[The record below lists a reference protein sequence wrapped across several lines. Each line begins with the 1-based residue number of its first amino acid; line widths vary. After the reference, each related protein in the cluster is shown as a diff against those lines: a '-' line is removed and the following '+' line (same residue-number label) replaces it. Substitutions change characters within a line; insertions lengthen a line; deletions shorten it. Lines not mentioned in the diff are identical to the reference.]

1 MAAIIGTKID
11 EEELL
16 RQQREAERIAE
27 EERKR
32 AEAEA
37 KKNEE
42 MAAEAAAVNEQAA
55 RDAEQKAKEAA
66 AKAQRQG
73 FDRTV
78 REYSKGVDV
87 DIVKAGEFDH
97 LPVNLEEEREQLEKA
112 NRAGEM
118 GRGTSFGVT
127 NEIDVNYNSI
137 KSNDQAVFFATTLAT
152 DADKLKFF
160 KEYAKN
166 SGQNYE
172 AVLAYADDRLGT
184 KIFAT
189 PQSNAGK
196 REAMTSALDGIGL
209 LDING
214 NDVNVGTADFDT
226 IVQSLNNI
234 ADEDKAKK
242 AAAYVES
249 LTKIPGS
256 PYYGMTFDK
265 DAVAYR
271 DSANLP
277 GQTYKDEVKAM
288 GGSFYTGK
296 EAFAGNMETYLA
308 KYEELQAVYGGDPFA
323 FRQVERALK
332 DAYEKQTGYRAPDS
346 EQVKKVIEQTKA
358 ERALAAQAEAAESN
372 KGFFDKVADAWNKI
386 FPKEKK
392 EEEEEIA
399 PVEAEVQ
406 AEQPYAFRS
415 GYVASAGPMSSGLLA
430 ENDRIAEAVESAAPQ
445 TEEPAVEAPAAPEMQ
460 GPTYQPKPVDKVEV
474 TQNQPPMTYMQAMAA
489 HNRGEELS
497 PENEAII
504 ADSLKNDDFMRYV
517 VNGMTPDPQQIM
529 QERAYG
535 GTVLSDAQARIRAN
549 SMTTGRQILGTTLG
563 SVAEALGTGA
573 MPEDVIGA
581 GYQLMYDL
589 MNGVSRE
596 IRSGRIA
603 VPAGENK
610 YDYVIANTPRLQK
623 QAEQLAGLQKEVEG
637 IMATRAIEAAHDYDK
652 KVEDAE
658 TRYLKGIATQ
668 EDLMMLHSRANPNSD
683 INDDETRM
691 QFLAQLSGRSMWY
704 QDDGAFW
711 KGDSAAAQAGMR
723 LRETRADGQYG
734 DFKSALWDKAHD
746 VIDELTYIAMD
757 HGMTLG
763 GWMEKVGLNIDDPS
777 DIMDMAYNRIEAE
790 GAKIAGDQEAQDAA
804 NALTNVQTQGVGWM
818 GARWGGFKHGLADDA
833 YHFMN
838 AGYLLMDEATYDA
851 RRNEIYNECVS
862 EYGIELAP
870 KVRRQILTAYAK
882 SGVMGEEKSQELLED
897 IERCDSIW
905 DIPVD
910 VVPGM
915 IEGLYLTGLNKIDKY
930 VEELESVRAYLPE
943 NEAKAWDR
951 YFVLGTNTGS
961 GVRQRVTQLGAMALG
976 VPYSVAKNLGLVVG
990 YGFNT
995 ISQGT
1000 EKYESAGLPRSVA
1013 MQMVA
1018 AEAFGMIVVNAL
1030 GEDTVM
1036 SSLNGRSLMRNGMET
1051 AYRKG
1056 TWIGLAKEAAKKTLA
1071 SAGTEAVQ
1079 EVLEEGTSKT
1089 VEMFVPTAKALS
1101 NGEQVSFSKSL
1112 QMAWDEFKGMD
1123 GKELYKDLLQAGWGG
1138 AVFGGF
1144 YAAVGMAFETPRSV
1158 ANAKLQAQYPS
1169 IDIASQIAH
1178 GELPANE
1185 ENMGRFID
1193 LMREDVQKPEFRALM
1208 DKKNDSADQASY
1220 VTVAAVLGEGKEFRD
1235 NALKL
1240 TQTANQYDQ
1249 KAEAAEKAVEI
1260 NRSQFYTARKAA
1272 MDGNQGAAV
1281 TMEGF
1286 RTAWAKAQ
1294 TTATENRQAAQKKRE
1309 EAAEQ
1314 TGRWIYACRKLGDNM
1329 HSLTK
1334 VRASNLLMYKEQE
1347 AQADEMEPQLA
1358 EAEANVEAMGVEAFI
1373 EQNYNNASDAEKD
1386 HIREI
1391 WGVPVNTKKEAKPA
1405 EDTVAEN
1412 VTEQEA
1418 PVAENETSEQTEQA
1432 EQTAEPAAAA
1442 APQTPSEALAEP
1454 TAQTTAEPAAEPV
1467 QSAQPETAAPAK
1479 PMQTMTGAERLNAN
1493 RKRRLRAAEQFAG
1506 HVKRRFGVDVEIAPA
1521 NDARLMLPEKNEKG
1535 EDQFAPALYNR
1546 KEDKI
1551 IVSENATQGDVL
1563 RAKIVHELTHRT
1575 EGTEAYKEFSKAVL
1589 SAYYKS
1595 NENITAARNARKDL
1609 YASKGVQMDEAGI
1622 DAELVAYAT
1631 EKLIGGNEEM
1641 VNRIVADNPSVARR
1655 IMDAIKTVLDKLRGV
1670 KGADVDQLRAVEKMF
1685 QKAIDEAATQKRPFS
1700 SDNIQYSLREK
1711 EPPKNVVY
1719 AYKAFYARDGKLYPP
1734 MVANITDEADKQK
1747 VKGATSGTMK
1757 SLPTPVG
1764 VWLDADIG
1772 GIMTDESGAPVRSKD
1787 TKRLRVKNDKSGGG
1801 ATLAFRPG
1809 WHLGEWP
1816 DAKQFN
1822 KADPETG
1829 ERGKRMPDDL
1839 VFAKCEVSAD
1849 VDYQLDA
1856 LSYGLNNKGG
1866 FSRSQAGLP
1875 YVPDDGYYKYRTNV
1889 DPTTAPWLIAGSIK
1903 VVEILDDADCAR
1915 ICAEFGVTPDQRYS
1929 GKPIDL
1935 SEYGLKRGPVEATT
1949 EGMEQFK
1956 ENDANRANKK
1966 LLENALNDPEYAD
1979 AYVQREIDF
1988 DNPKQYEQLQ
1998 KEFAMN
2004 GQDIEAYR
2012 KKYETEGFASSGRAK
2027 VDTVSKETG
2036 EPLTGTLRGGTE
2048 VQYSLDSWTPEEQST
2063 VRSNLINKGY
2073 DEDTVDNWIDDVNSI
2088 AAIVAADRDRLDFEA
2103 ADNQVMLKPNEEY
2116 VRTLDASTL
2125 CAKRLLYQGTFNAI
2139 QHRMPNKVM
2148 TSDDLIRLR
2157 NMMAEAG
2164 YETPCGICYVESRRR
2179 NLGTFAQK
2187 WLKGYDAKGGYQ
2199 PKLDDVTTTD
2209 GLERMRIE
2217 HPEVYESFVNE
2228 MKRKGSNNPKVVQL
2242 RTDYRGDI
2250 RKLSK
2255 SDIEKIIKI
2264 GGLRVQ
2270 SFSDFETPHL
2280 LDMMQAVLDMTENN
2294 LTSQA
2299 YTKVPNFAWVFGDT
2313 GIKINLSLI
2322 AEGDGFDA
2330 DGNLA
2335 FSSYEGMDFDEA
2347 MRLRDRYSKNAG
2359 TILVGLSDKHIRA
2372 AMADPRI
2379 DFIIPFHKSGWG
2391 KRQLSQLSGMS
2402 GYMDYTRDQNE
2413 RRIIGETKTSKPKTK
2428 NVEENFH
2435 PVYYWNYDLT
2445 GDQNAETYLR
2455 MCEEDGRIPKFS
2467 RFLTKDAD
2475 GHWVAPSGYW
2485 KLLIDF
2491 KMYDN
2496 DGVGAPQMPVR
2507 PNFNMVEAR
2516 RILGEYEGGANELP
2530 VAHDIVER
2538 FVNQTEQGSV
2548 QYSVDINEPSTLPD
2562 DDYLR
2567 AEIDAWRSNPNY
2579 SVDDNTGKRQF
2590 ANQTIQNNQYIPDY
2604 IKQAFLNDPAKSDYS
2619 RESNMRHLNEAWNRV
2634 QSEGFD
2640 AAVNRLVNQE
2650 TKFTTEDNAD
2660 ALIIMRQALHD
2671 GDLDTLMSVATK
2683 YNTEGTDQ
2691 AKALQIRRLMR
2702 TMTPT
2707 GFAQTVIQDIS
2718 RKIEDRETKRPGEKR
2733 RRERESR
2740 KTKEDL
2746 NLGSLDDTSAA
2757 DTLKS
2762 GSSIVIDTK
2771 FGAALNDAKRALIK
2785 EFGLEKTARPG
2796 DFYNWATT
2804 KQRMLEDILTTDD
2817 IWAKDSNGMDLVD
2830 RLVRMKHGEP
2840 VLTKADLAYITEQMG
2855 IFDRLADKNSREAD
2869 LALARAHE
2877 AQGNINGATGRMKR
2891 RTWRYVSMLL
2901 SVPSAIRNV
2910 IGNTAQSLPNSFADG
2925 IAVSL
2930 DQAISFAFGTERTRA
2945 HISAKERIEGWDAFR
2960 NEVFNTFR
2968 DYFVDKAITQY
2979 GEGRYNQSQIG
2990 RVYQTQS
2997 LETLRHLEGLLMSVG
3012 DRTFWKKKF
3021 LNSMAEQQ
3029 HLAEING
3036 TAFDVEAAMEIA
3048 EAEAN
3053 YATFNEDSTVRNLMS
3068 SLTEHIPFLD
3078 YLMPF
3083 VGVPTNIIKRQIEFS
3098 PIGIASTAIRH
3109 GWAAVRGESFDQRAF
3124 VDGMARG
3131 LTGSAMMGIGALL
3144 LKSGF
3149 LKLGT
3154 KEEDDDKSYG
3164 VRTAQGDQYGV
3175 YFTIGDKNYSITTFS
3190 PAASALV
3197 AGAFFADAMG
3207 DNERWTQA
3215 LINATLK
3222 NINEIFDASYMSSLA
3237 DALNTSNGKTFTE
3250 NLIPAIGSAMI
3261 SQNIPAPLT
3270 HLATSL
3276 DPYVRDTKDK
3286 DAMME
3291 ILNTTLNKIPGARQL
3306 LPKKVDVSG
3315 RAVENT
3321 KQGIAAFVDPFT
3333 TSKAVGD
3340 PALDEMIRLRDELE
3354 KKGASEPRAH
3364 MASDALSGR
3373 RNTLTQNK
3381 VTYTVTPEEKE
3392 AYRKLYGDLWRNGG
3406 ITYDKKGKRVSITQG
3421 VEELIQSRAY
3431 QLMSDEEKAEAIK
3444 KILQKAKEGAT
3455 YQIMN
3460 HK

>member
-1 MAAIIGTKID
+1 MAAIIGTNVD
-11 EEELL
+11 EEEL
-16 RQQREAERIAE
+16 RREAERIAE
-27 EERKR
+27 EGWKKEE
-32 AEAEA
+32 AEAE
-37 KKNEE
+37 KSRQD
-42 MAAEAAAVNEQAA
+42 AEAAAAANEQAA
-55 RDAEQKAKEAA
+55 RDAGQKAKEATE
-66 AKAQRQG
+66 KAQRQG

-78 REYSKGVDV
+78 REYSKGVGV
-87 DIVKAGEFDH
+87 DIIEAGEFTH
-97 LPVNLEEEREQLEKA
+97 LPENLEEERKQLEKA

-118 GRGTSFGVT
+118 GRGTSFGVV
-127 NEIDVNYNSI
+127 NEIDVDYGSI
-137 KSNDQAVFFATTLAT
+137 KSPDQAVFFATTLAT

-160 KEYAKN
+160 KEYAKR

-172 AVLAYADDRLGT
+172 SVLAYADDRLGT
-184 KIFAT
+184 KIFAA

-196 REAMTSALDGIGL
+196 REAMTSALEGIGL
-209 LDING
+209 FDING
-214 NDVNVGTADFDT
+214 NDVKVGTADFDT

-265 DAVAYR
+265 DTVAYR

-277 GQTYKDEVKAM
+277 SQTYKDEVKAL

-346 EQVKKVIEQTKA
+346 AQVQEIIEQTKA

-399 PVEAEVQ
+399 PVDAEAQ
-406 AEQPYAFRS
+406 TEQPYAFRS

-445 TEEPAVEAPAAPEMQ
+445 AEATAVEAPAAAEELPEMQ
-460 GPTYQPKPVDKVEV
+460 GPAYQPKPVDKVEV

-489 HNRGEELS
+489 HQRGEELS

-504 ADSLKNDDFMRYV
+504 GDSLKNDDFMRYV

-581 GYQLMYDL
+581 GYQLMADL

-658 TRYLKGIATQ
+658 IRYLKGIATQ
-668 EDLMMLHSRANPNSD
+668 EDLMMLHSRANPNAD

-734 DFKSALWDKAHD
+734 DFKNALWDKAHD

-804 NALTNVQTQGVGWM
+804 NALANVQTQGVGWL

-838 AGYLLMDEATYDA
+838 AGYLMMDAATYDA

-862 EYGIELAP
+862 EYGSELAP
-870 KVRRQILTAYAK
+870 KVRRQILIAYAN
-882 SGVMGEEKSQELLED
+882 SGAMGKEKSQELLED

-910 VVPGM
+910 VDPGM
-915 IEGLYLTGLNKIDKY
+915 IEGLYLSGLNEIDKY
-930 VEELESVRAYLPE
+930 VEELESVRELLPE

-951 YFVLGTNTGS
+951 YFGHGANVGAGF
-961 GVRQRVTQLGAMALG
+961 RQVATQSLAMAAG
-976 VPYSVAKNLGLVVG
+976 VPYSVAKNIGLVFG
-990 YGFNT
+990 HGF
-995 ISQGT
+995 SSFSKGT
-1000 EKYESAGLPRSVA
+1000 KKYEDAGLPIAAA
-1013 MQMVA
+1013 MYMGG
-1018 AEAFGMIVVNAL
+1018 AEAFGMIMVNAL
-1030 GEDTVM
+1030 GDDTVM

-1051 AYRKG
+1051 AFRKG
-1056 TWIGLAKEAAKKTLA
+1056 SWIGLAKEAAKKTMA

-1112 QMAWDEFKGMD
+1112 QMAWDEFKNMD
-1123 GKELYKDLLQAGWGG
+1123 GKTLYKDLLQAGWGG
-1138 AVFGGF
+1138 VVYGGF

-1178 GELPANE
+1178 GEIPANE

-1281 TMEGF
+1281 AMEGF

-1334 VRASNLLMYKEQE
+1334 VRAANLLMYKEQE
-1347 AQADEMEPQLA
+1347 AQADEMEPKLA
-1358 EAEANVEAMGVEAFI
+1358 EAEANVEAVGAEAFI

-1391 WGVPVNTKKEAKPA
+1391 YGVPVGTKKEEAPA
-1405 EDTVAEN
+1405 ATVSETENVAEQA
-1412 VTEQEA
+1412 TEQEA
-1418 PVAENETSEQTEQA
+1418 P
-1432 EQTAEPAAAA
+1432 AAQE
-1442 APQTPSEALAEP
+1442 APQTPSEALVEP
-1454 TAQTTAEPAAEPV
+1454 VAQTTVEPAAEPV
-1467 QSAQPETAAPAK
+1467 QSVQPATEASEAPVK
-1479 PMQTMTGAERLNAN
+1479 PVQTMTGAQRLEAN
-1493 RKRRLRAAEQFAG
+1493 RKRQIDSATKFLGQVG
-1506 HVKRRFGVDVEIAPA
+1506 RRFNVKTELAPA
-1521 NDARLMLPEKNEKG
+1521 DDKRLMLPKLDENGKPRY
-1535 EDQFAPALYNR
+1535 APALYNR
-1546 KEDKI
+1546 DTDTI
-1551 IVSENATQGDVL
+1551 IVSENASQGDIL

-1575 EGTEAYKEFSKAVL
+1575 EGTEAYNEFSKAVQA
-1589 SAYYKS
+1589 AYFKG
-1595 NENITAARNARKDL
+1595 NENNKTSFENSIRRL
-1609 YASKGVQMDEAGI
+1609 YASNGVNLSPEGLEHEVVSRI
-1622 DAELVAYAT
+1622 T
-1631 EKLIGGNEEM
+1631 EELIGGNQEM
-1641 VNRIVADNPSVARR
+1641 VDRLVADSPSVARR
-1655 IMDAIKTVLDKLRGV
+1655 IMDAIKTVLDRLRGV

-1685 QKAIDEAATQKRPFS
+1685 QKALDES
-1700 SDNIQYSLREK
+1700 
-1711 EPPKNVVY
+1711 
-1719 AYKAFYARDGKLYPP
+1719 
-1734 MVANITDEADKQK
+1734 MKQK
-1747 VKGATSGTMK
+1747 K
-1757 SLPTPVG
+1757 SEG
-1764 VWLDADIG
+1764 VQHSI
-1772 GIMTDESGAPVRSKD
+1772 
-1787 TKRLRVKNDKSGGG
+1787 
-1801 ATLAFRPG
+1801 
-1809 WHLGEWP
+1809 P
-1816 DAKQFN
+1816 DSVS
-1822 KADPETG
+1822 PET
-1829 ERGKRMPDDL
+1829 K
-1839 VFAKCEVSAD
+1839 EV
-1849 VDYQLDA
+1849 
-1856 LSYGLNNKGG
+1856 
-1866 FSRSQAGLP
+1866 
-1875 YVPDDGYYKYRTNV
+1875 
-1889 DPTTAPWLIAGSIK
+1889 
-1903 VVEILDDADCAR
+1903 
-1915 ICAEFGVTPDQRYS
+1915 
-1929 GKPIDL
+1929 
-1935 SEYGLKRGPVEATT
+1935 
-1949 EGMEQFK
+1949 
-1956 ENDANRANKK
+1956 
-1966 LLENALNDPEYAD
+1966 
-1979 AYVQREIDF
+1979 
-1988 DNPKQYEQLQ
+1988 
-1998 KEFAMN
+1998 
-2004 GQDIEAYR
+2004 
-2012 KKYETEGFASSGRAK
+2012 
-2027 VDTVSKETG
+2027 
-2036 EPLTGTLRGGTE
+2036 LTGTVGGDTV
-2048 VQYSLDSWTPEEQST
+2048 VQYSLSSWTPEEQNT
-2063 VRSNLINKGY
+2063 VRSNLINHGY
-2073 DEDTVDNWIDDVNSI
+2073 DEDVVDDWIDDVNSV

-2103 ADNQVMLKPNEEY
+2103 ADNQVMLKPNQEY

-2187 WLKGYDAKGGYQ
+2187 WLEDYDAKGGYQ

-2209 GLERMRIE
+2209 GLENMRTQ

-2255 SDIEKIIKI
+2255 NDIDKIIKI

-2347 MRLRDRYSKNAG
+2347 MRLRDRYSKNVG

-2391 KRQLSQLSGMS
+2391 KRQLAQLSGMS

-2413 RRIIGETKTSKPKTK
+2413 RRIVGETKTGKPKTK

-2435 PVYYWNYDLT
+2435 PVDYWNYDLT

-2538 FVNQTEQGSV
+2538 FVNQTEQGNV
-2548 QYSVDINEPSTLPD
+2548 QYSVNLDEDIEPDELTKYNKFGWIRANNALTPYEWTSVTSGLNSHKEHNVVWNKNKDGRLIVKTWDQKGRLGVIAITDEDPVNPTVDRVYKLKYDNDSELAEEAEEVILKYEQRWGYDALEALKPLVRFGGFEIHNAQDYRAYKLDDIPGRNGNNRNGTSQPSGPVQNGNGSTSGSGQSGSVNVQHSIDFPALPD
-2562 DDYLR
+2562 DDFLR

-2604 IKQAFLNDPAKSDYS
+2604 IKQAFLNDPTKANYS
-2619 RESNMRHLNEAWNRV
+2619 RESNMRLINAAWNRI
-2634 QSEGFD
+2634 QAEGYESARD
-2640 AAVNRLVNQE
+2640 RLVNQE
-2650 TKFTTEDNAD
+2650 TKFDTDDNAD
-2660 ALIIMRQALHD
+2660 ALVLMRQALHD

-2691 AKALQIRRLMR
+2691 AKALQIRGLMR

-2707 GFAQTVIQDIS
+2707 GFAQTVIQDVS

-2733 RRERESR
+2733 RRERESK
-2740 KTKEDL
+2740 KTKENL

-2762 GSSIVIDTK
+2762 GGSIVIDTK
-2771 FGAALNDAKRALIK
+2771 FGASLNDAKRALIK
-2785 EFGLEKTARPG
+2785 EFDLEKTARPG

-2840 VLTKADLAYITEQMG
+2840 VLTKADLSYITEQMS

-2877 AQGNINGATGRMKR
+2877 AQGNINGVTGRMKR

-2930 DQAISFAFGTERTRA
+2930 DQAISFVFGTERTRA
-2945 HISAKERIEGWDAFR
+2945 HLSAKDRIEGWDAFR

-2968 DYFVDKAITQY
+2968 DYFVDKAVTQY

-2990 RVYQTQS
+2990 RVYQHQS

-3036 TAFDVEAAMEIA
+3036 TAFDVEAAMETA

-3068 SLTEHIPFLD
+3068 ALTEHIPFLD

-3131 LTGSAMMGIGALL
+3131 LTGSAMMGLGVLL

-3215 LINATLK
+3215 MINATLK

-3261 SQNIPAPLT
+3261 TQNIPAPLT
-3270 HLATSL
+3270 HLASAL

-3286 DAMME
+3286 DAMIE
-3291 ILNTTLNKIPGARQL
+3291 VLNTTLNKIPGARQL
-3306 LPKKVDVSG
+3306 LPKKVDVAG

-3333 TSKAVGD
+3333 TSYVNDD
-3340 PALDEMIRLRDELE
+3340 PALGEMIRLRDVLTD
-3354 KKGASEPRAH
+3354 KGASEPRAH

-3373 RNTLTQNK
+3373 KNTLTQNK
-3381 VTYTVTPEEKE
+3381 VTYTVTPEEKVV
-3392 AYRKLYGDLWRNGG
+3392 YRERYGDLWRNGG
-3406 ITYDKKGKRVSITQG
+3406 VTYDKKGKRVSITQG
-3421 VEELIQSRAY
+3421 VNELIRSRAY
-3431 QLMSDEEKAEAIK
+3431 QLMSDEEKAKAIQN
-3444 KILQKAKEGAT
+3444 ILTQAKTGAT
-3455 YQIMN
+3455 YEIMN

>member
-1 MAAIIGTKID
+1 MAAIIGTNID

-16 RQQREAERIAE
+16 RQQREEAERLAAE
-27 EERKR
+27 QQAENEKQMQEQADN

-37 KKNEE
+37 A
-42 MAAEAAAVNEQAA
+42 AAEKAGEEAA
-55 RDAEQKAKEAA
+55 QKAKEAA
-66 AKAQRQG
+66 EKAQRQG
-73 FDRTV
+73 FNRTV
-78 REYSKGVDV
+78 QEMSHGIRLDLVETGEVQNEKLSPEVQEHLNKKNEKG
-87 DIVKAGEFDH
+87 
-97 LPVNLEEEREQLEKA
+97 QL
-112 NRAGEM
+112 GY
-118 GRGTSFGVT
+118 GTSWGIENRVKV
-127 NEIDVNYNSI
+127 DYSSI

-209 LDING
+209 FDING
-214 NDVNVGTADFDT
+214 NDVKVGTADFDT

-234 ADEDKAKK
+234 ADEGKAKK
-242 AAAYVES
+242 AAAYIES

-288 GGSFYTGK
+288 SGSFYTGK

-308 KYEELQAVYGGDPFA
+308 KYEELQAVYGSDPFA

-372 KGFFDKVADAWNKI
+372 KGFFDIITDAWNSI

-392 EEEEEIA
+392 EEAEEIA
-399 PVEAEVQ
+399 PVEAEAQ
-406 AEQPYAFRS
+406 TEQPYAFRS

-430 ENDRIAEAVESAAPQ
+430 ENDRIADVVEAAVQQA
-445 TEEPAVEAPAAPEMQ
+445 EETAVEAPVAAEDLPEMQ
-460 GPTYQPKPVDKVEV
+460 GPAYQPKPVDKVEV
-474 TQNQPPMTYMQAMAA
+474 TQNQPPMTYMQAFNA
-489 HNRGEELS
+489 HRRGEELS
-497 PENEAII
+497 PENQALL
-504 ADSLKNDDFMRYV
+504 ARGLANDDYRMYV
-517 VNGMTPDPQQIM
+517 MNDGITPSPQELM
-529 QERAYG
+529 QQRAYG
-535 GTVLSDAQARIRAN
+535 GTVRTDAETRRWAN
-549 SMTTGRQILGTTLG
+549 SITSGRQLLGTTLG
-563 SVAEALGTGA
+563 GVVEALESGA
-573 MPEDVIGA
+573 LPEDVTGA
-581 GYQLMYDL
+581 AHELLIDVMD
-589 MNGVSRE
+589 GVSRR
-596 IRSGRIA
+596 IRGGYIA

-610 YDYVIANTPRLQK
+610 YDYVIANTPHLK
-623 QAEQLAGLQKEVEG
+623 KKAEQLSGLQADVNN
-637 IMATRAIEAAHDYDK
+637 IMAERAVEAAKEYDR
-652 KVEDAE
+652 KVEDSMHRWF
-658 TRYLKGIATQ
+658 TGNATQ
-668 EDLMMLHSRANPNSD
+668 EDLILIDENAKEVGAEVIRNDKARRDMRYMLNENAIVP
-683 INDDETRM
+683 
-691 QFLAQLSGRSMWY
+691 Y
-704 QDDGAFW
+704 YKDDGSFW
-711 KGDSAAAQAGMR
+711 RGNSAAAQEGQR
-723 LRETRADGQYG
+723 LRETHSEGKYELYKYELREAAYETIDDLTNLAYG
-734 DFKSALWDKAHD
+734 R
-746 VIDELTYIAMD
+746 
-757 HGMTLG
+757 GMTLEQF
-763 GWMEKVGLNIDDPS
+763 MARMNIGIDQV
-777 DIMDMAYNRIEAE
+777 MDMSYNRINAK
-790 GAKIAGDQEAQDAA
+790 GAQIIADQELVQAADAVAAAPTKSIGFFGAIDAGVDYASA
-804 NALTNVQTQGVGWM
+804 NN
-818 GARWGGFKHGLADDA
+818 K

-838 AGYLLMDEATYDA
+838 APYQVMDIATYDS
-851 RRNEIYNECVS
+851 RRNDIFMQYDGKYKQQAAHMYRKDLLDYANSGEMPAEEAAALIENIERADNIFDVAFEIDPGWLASSYREAMWEFKKDAETLETTAASLPEFEQVLFSGASNLWSNAERAIWATGGSLVAGALGAPAWAARLVGSAAHSFPMFSQTLEDNEHAGLTKVTAANLAFAETAVMS
-862 EYGIELAP
+862 IIESFGA
-870 KVRRQILTAYAK
+870 
-882 SGVMGEEKSQELLED
+882 EKSTFD
-897 IERCDSIW
+897 
-905 DIPVD
+905 
-910 VVPGM
+910 
-915 IEGLYLTGLNKIDKY
+915 TFF
-930 VEELESVRAYLPE
+930 A
-943 NEAKAWDR
+943 
-951 YFVLGTNTGS
+951 T
-961 GVRQRVTQLGAMALG
+961 AL
-976 VPYSVAKNLGLVVG
+976 A
-990 YGFNT
+990 
-995 ISQGT
+995 
-1000 EKYESAGLPRSVA
+1000 
-1013 MQMVA
+1013 
-1018 AEAFGMIVVNAL
+1018 
-1030 GEDTVM
+1030 
-1036 SSLNGRSLMRNGMET
+1036 RNGMESALRQT
-1051 AYRKG
+1051 GTGSLNVAKVVLKNMALDYGLPEAAEEVVQTPVGKG
-1056 TWIGLAKEAAKKTLA
+1056 FDILIPAIKGVEEGTVTSPAQFSGVVLQELKATDPVELAKEA
-1071 SAGTEAVQ
+1071 
-1079 EVLEEGTSKT
+1079 
-1089 VEMFVPTAKALS
+1089 
-1101 NGEQVSFSKSL
+1101 
-1112 QMAWDEFKGMD
+1112 
-1123 GKELYKDLLQAGWGG
+1123 
-1138 AVFGGF
+1138 
-1144 YAAVGMAFETPRSV
+1144 V
-1158 ANAKLQAQYPS
+1158 ANGAMGFVMGAMVSMPVIGTNAYKAVSNVNLQQKYAS
-1169 IDIASQIAH
+1169 IDIASQIVH
-1178 GELPANE
+1178 GEIPASD
-1185 ENMGRFID
+1185 ENIGRFID
-1193 LMREDVQKPEFRALM
+1193 AMREDSKDPKFRDAYNKTADAAM
-1208 DKKNDSADQASY
+1208 QMEMMSVSAMSGVGHDSR
-1220 VTVAAVLGEGKEFRD
+1220 VAAVAESKKADDYERKA
-1235 NALKL
+1235 NAAHGAVETNKSQYARATKL
-1240 TQTANQYDQ
+1240 
-1249 KAEAAEKAVEI
+1249 AAEGNEG
-1260 NRSQFYTARKAA
+1260 A
-1272 MDGNQGAAV
+1272 MH

-1294 TTATENRQAAQKKRE
+1294 TTETENRQAAEKARE
-1309 EAAEQ
+1309 KAAELTMKWLHECRAVAKALVQ
-1314 TGRWIYACRKLGDNM
+1314 T
-1329 HSLTK
+1329 TK
-1334 VRASNLLMYKEQE
+1334 QSSAKRLIDWYYNL
-1347 AQADEMEPQLA
+1347 QADEEEAVVA

-1373 EQNYNNASDAEKD
+1373 EQNYNNASDADKD

-1391 WGVPVNTKKEAKPA
+1391 WGVPVNTK
-1405 EDTVAEN
+1405 
-1412 VTEQEA
+1412 
-1418 PVAENETSEQTEQA
+1418 NE
-1432 EQTAEPAAAA
+1432 AEPAAATVSETENVA
-1442 APQTPSEALAEP
+1442 EETTEAAPSAKTEGDAATAPQTPSEVLAEP
-1454 TAQTTAEPAAEPV
+1454 VAQTTAEPAAEPV
-1467 QSAQPETAAPAK
+1467 QSAQPATEVSEAPAK
-1479 PMQTMTGAERLNAN
+1479 PMQTMTGAERLEAN
-1493 RKRRLRAAEQFAG
+1493 RKRRLKAAEQFAG
-1506 HVKRRFGVDVEIAPA
+1506 QVKRRFGVDVKIAPA
-1521 NDARLMLPEKNEKG
+1521 NDARLILPEKNEKG

-1551 IVSENATQGDVL
+1551 IVGENATQGDIL

-1595 NENITAARNARKDL
+1595 SENITAARNARKDL
-1609 YASKGVQMDEAGI
+1609 YASKGVQLDEAGL

-1631 EKLIGGNEEM
+1631 EKLIGGNQEM
-1641 VNRIVADNPSVARR
+1641 VDRLVADSPSVARR

-1685 QKAIDEAATQKRPFS
+1685 QKALDES
-1700 SDNIQYSLREK
+1700 
-1711 EPPKNVVY
+1711 
-1719 AYKAFYARDGKLYPP
+1719 
-1734 MVANITDEADKQK
+1734 MKQK
-1747 VKGATSGTMK
+1747 KAE
-1757 SLPTPVG
+1757 G
-1764 VWLDADIG
+1764 VQHSI
-1772 GIMTDESGAPVRSKD
+1772 
-1787 TKRLRVKNDKSGGG
+1787 
-1801 ATLAFRPG
+1801 
-1809 WHLGEWP
+1809 P
-1816 DAKQFN
+1816 DSVS
-1822 KADPETG
+1822 PET
-1829 ERGKRMPDDL
+1829 K
-1839 VFAKCEVSAD
+1839 EV
-1849 VDYQLDA
+1849 
-1856 LSYGLNNKGG
+1856 
-1866 FSRSQAGLP
+1866 
-1875 YVPDDGYYKYRTNV
+1875 
-1889 DPTTAPWLIAGSIK
+1889 
-1903 VVEILDDADCAR
+1903 
-1915 ICAEFGVTPDQRYS
+1915 
-1929 GKPIDL
+1929 
-1935 SEYGLKRGPVEATT
+1935 
-1949 EGMEQFK
+1949 
-1956 ENDANRANKK
+1956 
-1966 LLENALNDPEYAD
+1966 
-1979 AYVQREIDF
+1979 
-1988 DNPKQYEQLQ
+1988 
-1998 KEFAMN
+1998 
-2004 GQDIEAYR
+2004 
-2012 KKYETEGFASSGRAK
+2012 
-2027 VDTVSKETG
+2027 
-2036 EPLTGTLRGGTE
+2036 LTGTVGGDTV
-2048 VQYSLDSWTPEEQST
+2048 VQYSLSSWTPEEQNI
-2063 VRSNLINKGY
+2063 VRTNLINHGY
-2073 DEDTVDNWIDDVNSI
+2073 DEDAVDNWIDDVNSV
-2088 AAIVAADRDRLDFEA
+2088 AAIVASDRDRLDFEA
-2103 ADNQVMLKPNEEY
+2103 ADNQVMLKPNAEY

-2209 GLERMRIE
+2209 GLERMRTQ

-2255 SDIEKIIKI
+2255 GDTDKIIKI

-2347 MRLRDRYSKNAG
+2347 MRLRDRYSKNVG

-2391 KRQLSQLSGMS
+2391 KRQLAQLSGMS

-2413 RRIIGETKTSKPKTK
+2413 RRIIGETKTGKPKTK
-2428 NVEENFH
+2428 NVAENFH
-2435 PVYYWNYDLT
+2435 PVDYWNYDLT

-2455 MCEEDGRIPKFS
+2455 MCEKDGRIPKFS

-2604 IKQAFLNDPAKSDYS
+2604 IKQAFLSDPARSDYS
-2619 RESNMRHLNEAWNRV
+2619 RESNMSMLNTAWNSV
-2634 QSEGFD
+2634 QAVGYE
-2640 AAVNRLVNQE
+2640 AARDRLINQE
-2650 TKFTTEDNAD
+2650 TKFDPYDNAV
-2660 ALIIMRQALHD
+2660 ALILMRQSLHD

-2691 AKALQIRRLMR
+2691 AKALQIRSLMR
-2702 TMTPT
+2702 KMTPT

-2733 RRERESR
+2733 RRERESK

-2746 NLGSLDDTSAA
+2746 NLGSLDDTSASEKL
-2757 DTLKS
+2757 DRGES
-2762 GSSIVIDTK
+2762 VEIDSK
-2771 FGAALNDAKRALIK
+2771 AGAYLNDAKRALIK
-2785 EFGLEKTARPG
+2785 EFGLEKTERPG

-2930 DQAISFAFGTERTRA
+2930 DQAISFVFGTERTRA
-2945 HISAKERIEGWDAFR
+2945 HLSAKERIEGWDAFR

-3215 LINATLK
+3215 LINSTLK

-3306 LPKKVDVSG
+3306 LPKKVDVAG

-3333 TSKAVGD
+3333 TSKTVGD

-3406 ITYDKKGKRVSITQG
+3406 VTYDKKGKRVSITQG